1 MSGERALIFG
11 QWKTFFKNCNPV
23 RVRLRL
29 AYKINENDC
38 SLRFFVEF
46 IKTQKRY
53 PTSFDKISIISWK
66 LLAISSQNFSCK
78 LKSSRTYSLWH
89 ESYLSLQLLSESLV
103 SNGENILDKI
113 FYNQDMCSL
122 RIRINVQMGYWWP

>member
-11 QWKTFFKNCNPV
+11 QSKTFFKNCNPV

-53 PTSFDKISIISWK
+53 PTSFDKISII
-66 LLAISSQNFSCK
+66 L
-78 LKSSRTYSLWH
+78 
-89 ESYLSLQLLSESLV
+89 
-103 SNGENILDKI
+103 
-113 FYNQDMCSL
+113 
-122 RIRINVQMGYWWP
+122 